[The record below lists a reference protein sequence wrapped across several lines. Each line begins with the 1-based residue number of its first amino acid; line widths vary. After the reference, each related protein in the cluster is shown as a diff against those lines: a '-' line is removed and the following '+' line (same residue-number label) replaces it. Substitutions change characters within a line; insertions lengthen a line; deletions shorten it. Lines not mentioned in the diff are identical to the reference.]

1 MIAFYNSI
9 RPLFRRGRLTK
20 KQVEGME
27 SILAETPGMWPS
39 HVAYI
44 MATAFH
50 ETGQRMQPV
59 REGFAKTNAE
69 AILAV
74 TGLYN
79 KGIIVS
85 NYALPDPI
93 TGHSYYGRGLVQ
105 LTWKANY
112 ERMGENLGL
121 DLVGTP
127 DLVLETKVSTKC
139 LVLGMERG
147 LFRKGRNLSML
158 PIAPT
163 MGQFIAARDI
173 VNGDMLRNGSRI
185 AVYAVG
191 FMSALMTQIAVE
203 AAEPEKKKEH
213 SLWCRLLDLIG
224 LGDHSATGA

>member
-1 MIAFYNSI
+1 MSAAFYDSI
-9 RPLFRRGRLTK
+9 RPLFRRGRLTQ
-20 KQVEGME
+20 KQVDGME
-27 SILAETPGMWPS
+27 SIFAETPGMWPS

-59 REGFAKTNAE
+59 REGFAKTNAG
-69 AILAV
+69 AIRAV

-79 KGIIVS
+79 KGIIVT

-105 LTWKANY
+105 LTWKSNY
-112 ERMGENLGL
+112 ERMGKALGL

-127 DLVLETKVSTKC
+127 DMVLETKVSTKC

-147 LFRKGRNLSML
+147 LFRRGRHLSML
-158 PIAPT
+158 PTAPT
-163 MGQFIAARDI
+163 TRQFVAARDI
-173 VNGDMLRNGSRI
+173 INGDVVRNGPRI
-185 AVYAVG
+185 AGYAVA
-191 FMSALMTQIAVE
+191 FMEAILAQVAVE
-203 AAEPEKKKEH
+203 VEEPEKEH

-224 LGDHSATGA
+224 LGDHSAIGA